1 MLIAVS
7 SPGSAGAGRAAHEKS
22 PTDASRNGLCHDR
35 RCTDPAA
42 RKQSIK
48 AKMVSCH
55 LDDIAAGGATG
66 MELRMHGGYIGPHCN
81 RPRAPQQQ

>member
-1 MLIAVS
+1 MKKAL
-7 SPGSAGAGRAAHEKS
+7 R
-22 PTDASRNGLCHDR
+22 TLSRNGLCHDR

-42 RKQSIK
+42 RKQSTK